1 VERLMKIDRRIIYL
15 IGAAIVFLTMF
26 YPLGLPVKVSP
37 LVESTYDLIDS
48 LPSGSL
54 VWIAPQYDAGAMG
67 ELNPMFAATFRHCV
81 EKGYR
86 IIVGNVNWVQGP
98 QLCHPI
104 ATDIAEEYGY
114 VYGEDWINL
123 GSKPGGG
130 VWLQSALDDLWN
142 AAKTD
147 FTNQPVTSFT
157 IMQDVP
163 KLTADYIDMLIV
175 LECGSPGAADCW
187 LPYIAQ
193 GEGMPMV
200 VGEIQMSVPENM
212 PYVDSG
218 QFAGFIAGSR
228 GCAEYE
234 QLVGAPGEALKGQDT
249 MSAIALMVTLF
260 IILGNIGYLARKK

>member
-15 IGAAIVFLTMF
+15 VGAAIVFLTMF
-26 YPLGLPVKVSP
+26 YPLGLPIKVSQ
-37 LVESTYDLIDS
+37 LAEDSFSVVDS
-48 LPSGSL
+48 LPADSL
-54 VWIAPQYDAGAMG
+54 VVVTPQYDAGAMG
-67 ELNPMFAATFRHCV
+67 ELNPMFKAVFRHCV
-81 EKGYR
+81 ERGYR
-86 IIVGNVNWVQGP
+86 IIVMNVNWVQGP
-98 QLCHPI
+98 QIVHPF
-104 ATDIAEEYGY
+104 ATEIAEEAGY
-114 VYGEDWINL
+114 VYGQDWINL

-130 VWLQSALDDLWN
+130 IWLQAANDDLWE

-147 FTNQPVTSFT
+147 FTNQPISSFP

-163 KLTADYIDMLIV
+163 KLAGEFIDLAIV

-187 LPYIAQ
+187 LPYITQ
-193 GEGMPMV
+193 PEGITMV

-218 QFAGFIAGSR
+218 QFAGMIAGSR

-234 QLVGAPGEALKGQDT
+234 QLLGAPGDAMKGQDT